1 MQAGTLDGT
10 TGQSATPNPGTHDKV
25 CNADM
30 GDERRRRMAQY
41 SGRQKLTHEEWKKF
55 VGGATASTDI
65 IPPGILDS
73 WFRCRTKGVDPY
85 LKKVPQ
91 VLEKGELEKLLRKN
105 RDLIAMSRP
114 FMEHLYGFV
123 KGSSFVVA
131 LSDADGY
138 LIELVG
144 DHEVLES
151 VKKGNFVL
159 GACWSEDSA
168 GSNGVGTVLKLER
181 ALQVVGC
188 EHYCLNSHKWTC
200 SGAPI
205 HDPEGRLAGII
216 DMTGPYELAN
226 CHTLGMVVASA
237 HAIENEIRLKKALAE
252 CLIADSFQRTVI
264 SSIPEVIIAVDN
276 DGTITL
282 MNNNAK
288 KTFGP
293 DAEQFLGRDIHSFW
307 KNRNAGLMSLIDNN
321 ESLTDV
327 EVRITF
333 KNNQA
338 DFTLSC
344 YPILSMD
351 SVTGK
356 IIILDEIKRARTL
369 ATRMMG
375 AKAKLH
381 FGNIIG
387 VNARFREG
395 VRQAEIASKS
405 NSNVLLLGESGTGK
419 DIFAQA
425 IHNNSARKDG
435 PYVAINCATI
445 PRDLIASELFGYTEG
460 AFTGSRKGGNQGKF
474 ELADGGTIFLDEFAE
489 TPLELQAALLRVM
502 EDKCIIR
509 IGGTKYRTINV
520 RIIAASNKDLKEEV
534 RKGRFR
540 EDLYYRSNVF
550 AIHMVPLRNRKDDI
564 PLLVHSFV
572 AKIVKSMNKTIHAVD
587 KDVLEGLIHYHW
599 PGNVRELQN
608 VLERMIN
615 IAHTDRLT
623 FDLLPPEVLEERSM
637 EDSDDSDVESV
648 NKIERQLITRLMGS
662 NISKKEIA
670 RKLNISRSTLYRK
683 LEKYGMGD

>member
-1 MQAGTLDGT
+1 M
-10 TGQSATPNPGTHDKV
+10 V
-25 CNADM
+25 
-30 GDERRRRMAQY
+30 QY
-41 SGRQKLTHEEWKKF
+41 SGRLQLVYAEWKNF
-55 VGGATASTDI
+55 VAGSTASADVVSPI
-65 IPPGILDS
+65 ILES
-73 WFRCRTKGVDPY
+73 WVRCRSKAVDPY
-85 LKKVPQ
+85 LKKVPL
-91 VLEKGELEKLLRKN
+91 VLEEHELANLLRRN
-105 RDLIAMSRP
+105 ASFIEISRP

-123 KGSSFVVA
+123 KGSNFVVA
-131 LSDADGY
+131 LSDADGF

-144 DHEVLES
+144 DSEVLDS
-151 VKKGNFVL
+151 IKRGNFVL
-159 GACWSEDSA
+159 GSLWSEDSA
-168 GSNGVGTVLKLER
+168 GSNGVGTVLKLGR

-188 EHYCLNSHKWTC
+188 EHYCINSHRWTC

-205 HDPEGRLAGII
+205 HDSEGKLLGVI

-237 HAIENEIRLKKALAE
+237 HAIENEIRLKKALTE

-264 SSIPEVIIAVDN
+264 SSIPEVIIAIDN
-276 DGTITL
+276 AGFITL
-282 MNNNAK
+282 LNNNAR

-293 DAEQFLGRDIHSFW
+293 DPDRFIGKHIREFW
-307 KNRNAGLMSLIDNN
+307 NKRNASLMNLIDSND
-321 ESLTDV
+321 SLTDV
-327 EVRITF
+327 EVRIAF
-333 KNNQA
+333 RNSQA

-344 YPILSMD
+344 YPIYSMNK
-351 SVTGK
+351 VTGK
-356 IIILDEIKRARTL
+356 IIILNEIKRARTL

-381 FGNIIG
+381 FENIIG
-387 VNARFREG
+387 VNTRFRET
-395 VRQAEIASKS
+395 VRQAEIASQS

-425 IHNNSARKDG
+425 IHNSSARRDG

-445 PRDLIASELFGYTEG
+445 PRDLIASELFGYMEG

-502 EDKCIIR
+502 EDKSILR
-509 IGGTKYRTINV
+509 IGGTKYRTIDA
-520 RIIAASNKDLKEEV
+520 RIIAATNKDLKEEV

-550 AIHMVPLRNRKDDI
+550 AIHMVPLRERKDDI

-572 AKIVKSMNKTIHAVD
+572 ANLSKSMNKTIGSVD
-587 KDVLEGLIHYHW
+587 KEVLEKLVLYHW

-615 IAHTDRLT
+615 IASSGTLSIDI
-623 FDLLPPEVLEERSM
+623 LPPEVLEERSP
-637 EDSDDSDVESV
+637 DYRDNDVEPV
-648 NKIERQLITRLMGS
+648 DKIEQQLIARLMAS
-662 NISKKEIA
+662 NLSKKDIA

-683 LEKYGMGD
+683 LERYGIGD